1 MSGGLGKGSDE
12 SFDEGAGEGLID
24 WDLAQRVAAGVAGS
38 GPEER
43 LDASAL
49 IAAAEPS
56 AELVIEYSGLRPK
69 GALPEPELIDR
80 REWVATNLATLREV
94 AATIERR
101 LADSLRLPGAFGAG
115 ARAIAGAATGVEV
128 GLVSGYLA
136 QRVVGQYDIALI
148 GPSRTPR
155 LLFVGPNLVELRRRI
170 GADRDLL
177 LRWIAL
183 HESTHAVQFAAVPW
197 LRDHV
202 GGLVA
207 RLVETTE
214 LRIEPQA
221 LLQRVRSF
229 DPRPVIEGLR
239 KGDLIRLL
247 AGEERRE
254 LLDELQA
261 TMAVIEG
268 YSDHVMDAVG
278 EQLDPRY
285 GEMRDRF
292 EQQRTNRS
300 PLELL
305 ITRLLGLDMKLRQYS
320 LGKAFADATSERAG
334 IEGLNRVWS
343 EPAALPSLEELER
356 PELWLARTGLAA
368 VR

>member
-1 MSGGLGKGSDE
+1 
-12 SFDEGAGEGLID
+12 
-24 WDLAQRVAAGVAGS
+24 
-38 GPEER
+38 
-43 LDASAL
+43 
-49 IAAAEPS
+49 
-56 AELVIEYSGLRPK
+56 
-69 GALPEPELIDR
+69 
-80 REWVATNLATLREV
+80 
-94 AATIERR
+94 
-101 LADSLRLPGAFGAG
+101 
-115 ARAIAGAATGVEV
+115 
-128 GLVSGYLA
+128 
-136 QRVVGQYDIALI
+136 
-148 GPSRTPR
+148 
-155 LLFVGPNLVELRRRI
+155 
-170 GADRDLL
+170 
-177 LRWIAL
+177 
-183 HESTHAVQFAAVPW
+183 
-197 LRDHV
+197 
-202 GGLVA
+202 VA